1 MKLKTLLFSLLLL
14 PFLWGC
20 ADSHNL
26 ELMALNTNIKLKSGD
41 SVYIAQSK
49 DGIYGSKHYQG
60 SGQMVNQVIQ
70 AELLAKLNHIDTATA
85 YSSYKDT
92 IQYATEN
99 NYDFLIYP
107 TILHWEDRATEWSG
121 IPDKV
126 KLKITIIDLKTHT
139 EVKTGIIDGQSGLAT
154 LGGDHPQD
162 LLPEPIK
169 AFMQDVL

>member
-1 MKLKTLLFSLLLL
+1 MKLKTWLLSLLFL

-26 ELMALNTNIKLKSGD
+26 ELTTLNTNIKLKSND

-49 DGIYGSKHYQG
+49 DGVYGNKHYQG

-70 AELLAKLNHIDTATA
+70 AELVTKLNHIDTATS
-85 YSSYKDT
+85 YRSYKDAV
-92 IQYATEN
+92 QYATDN
-99 NYDFLIYP
+99 DYDYLIYP

-126 KLKITIIDLKTHT
+126 KLKITILDLRNHI
-139 EVKTGIIDGQSGLAT
+139 EVKTGIIDGKSGLAT

-169 AFMQDVL
+169 TFMQDIL